1 MMRILSLALLVLLVL
16 GGPEAPVAQ
25 AASSVDWAPNEVV
38 ETVTD
43 PELIGTD
50 RLQTTVFRPRTPGP
64 WPLVVLNHGNLAY
77 PNHHDEP
84 RWRPGGVAN
93 FFVEQGYLVIAP
105 MRRGYAGSSGTF
117 EYNCDPLE
125 FGDRAADDV
134 EAAIRFYERR
144 HEAKP
149 GEVLVIGGSQGGWV
163 TLAYASKYSDARG
176 VINLDGGVAYPVGH
190 CRVGW
195 EQRLIAAG
203 RVIGAKAK
211 VPSLWMYA
219 DDSEIFPPS
228 VSRPFF
234 KAYLGGGGRAT
245 LVTVPTGGHSFM
257 WGNHRNEEA
266 WHTTVERFIHEVGLP
281 TPRFNPID
289 AKTQGLASKYNT
301 IR

>member
-1 MMRILSLALLVLLVL
+1 MMRNLFLILLVLCGLKVPLVT
-16 GGPEAPVAQ
+16 AQ
-25 AASSVDWAPNEVV
+25 TRGLVGWAPNEAI

-43 PELIGTD
+43 SELIGAD
-50 RLQTTVFRPRTPGP
+50 QLQTTVFRPRTPGP

-117 EYNCDPLE
+117 KYNCDPLE
-125 FGDRAADDV
+125 FGDRVADDV
-134 EAAIRFYERR
+134 EAAIRFYVRR
-144 HEAKP
+144 HEAIP
-149 GEVLVIGGSQGGWV
+149 GEILVIGGSQGGWA

-176 VINLDGGVAYPVGH
+176 VINLDGGVAYPVGQ
-190 CRVGW
+190 CKTGW

-203 RVIGAKAK
+203 RVIGAETKI
-211 VPSLWMYA
+211 PSLWMYA

-234 KAYLGGGGRAT
+234 DAYKDAGAPAT
-245 LVTVPTGGHSFM
+245 LVTVPMGGHSFM

-266 WHTTVERFIHEVGLP
+266 WHTTVEQFIHQVGLP
-281 TPRFNPID
+281 TP
-289 AKTQGLASKYNT
+289 LLLH
-301 IR
+301 